1 MVQPVRPSL
10 SAVVLLPI
18 KSFAEAKHRLSPVLD
33 ARERSDLARE
43 LASRVVRAAH
53 ELPVA
58 IVCDD
63 DEVAAWAETVGA
75 SVLWRPGVGLNGA
88 VAAGV
93 EALREDYDEV
103 IVAHADLPHARDLT
117 VVRGFAGITLVPDRH
132 RDGTNVI
139 CIPSGCGFR
148 FAYGPGSFGRHKD
161 EVARVGLAVRVIA
174 DAALAWDID
183 TPDDLLGFDGKG
195 FDWKGFDWKAV
206 ES

>member
-18 KSFAEAKHRLSPVLD
+18 KSFGEAKHRLSPVLG
-33 ARERSDLARE
+33 ARERADLARE
-43 LASRVVRAAH
+43 LASRVVRAARD
-53 ELPVA
+53 LPVA

-63 DEVAAWAETVGA
+63 DAVAAWGEAVGA

-93 EALREDYDEV
+93 DALREEYDEV

-139 CIPSGCGFR
+139 CIPTDCEFR
-148 FAYGPGSFGRHKD
+148 FAYGPGSFARHED
-161 EVARVGLAVRVIA
+161 EAARVGLAVRVLT
-174 DAALAWDID
+174 DEALAWDID
-183 TPDDLLGFDGKG
+183 TPDDLVGFDGRLG
-195 FDWKGFDWKAV
+195 PVLDD
-206 ES
+206 

>member
-18 KSFAEAKHRLSPVLD
+18 KSFSEAKHRLSPVLD

-43 LASRVVRAAH
+43 LASRVVRAAR

-63 DEVAAWAETVGA
+63 DEVAAWAELVGA

-93 EALREDYDEV
+93 DALREDFDEV

-117 VVRGFAGITLVPDRH
+117 VVRGFDGITLVPDRH
-132 RDGTNVI
+132 GDGTNVM
-139 CIPSGCGFR
+139 CLPSDCGFR
-148 FAYGPGSFGRHKD
+148 FAYGPGSFARHKD
-161 EVARVGLAVRVIA
+161 EVARLRLAVRVVT
-174 DAALAWDID
+174 DNALAWDID
-183 TPDDLLGFDGKG
+183 TPDDLLGLDEKG
-195 FDWKGFDWKAV
+195 IPCN
-206 ES
+206 

>member
-18 KSFAEAKHRLSPVLD
+18 KSFGEAKHRLSPVLD

-43 LASRVVRAAH
+43 LASRVVRAAR

-63 DEVAAWAETVGA
+63 HDVAAWAKVVGA

-93 EALREDYDEV
+93 EALREDFDEV

-132 RDGTNVI
+132 RDGTNVM
-139 CIPSGCGFR
+139 CMPSDCGFR
-148 FAYGPGSFGRHKD
+148 FAYGPGSFARHQD
-161 EVARVGLAVRVIA
+161 EVALLGLTVRVLT

-195 FDWKGFDWKAV
+195 FDGQGL
-206 ES
+206 EQ

>member
-1 MVQPVRPSL
+1 MVQPVRPPL

-43 LASRVVRAAH
+43 LASRVVRAAR

-148 FAYGPGSFGRHKD
+148 FAYGPGSFTRHTD
-161 EVARVGLAVRVIA
+161 EVARLGLAVRVVT

-183 TPDDLLGFDGKG
+183 TPADLVGFDGNG
-195 FDWKGFDWKAV
+195 FDGNGF
-206 ES
+206 ER